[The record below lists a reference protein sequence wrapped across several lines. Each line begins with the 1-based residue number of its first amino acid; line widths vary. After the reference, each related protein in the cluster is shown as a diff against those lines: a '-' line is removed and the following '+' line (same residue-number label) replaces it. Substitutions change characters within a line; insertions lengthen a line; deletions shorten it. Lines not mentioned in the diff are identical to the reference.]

1 VTEADGA
8 AAAAPAEE
16 RATAQ
21 DATAEE
27 EAEQRAGE
35 VERLASAIYGT
46 VVTAS
51 VLVATGGRLSVA
63 VTCTTVLATVLVYWL
78 AETYARAL
86 AHQIHTPAGQR
97 PPVFAK
103 HTWRLVSASYAPL
116 AVLLIVSAL
125 GVGVWGAILA
135 ALIFSTILLGIV
147 GWIAADKAGLHG
159 VQRLVAVS
167 LSLSFGLVMIALKL
181 AIAH

>member
-1 VTEADGA
+1 VTEADVQLA
-8 AAAAPAEE
+8 AQLAE
-16 RATAQ
+16 
-21 DATAEE
+21 EE
-27 EAEQRAGE
+27 EAERRTGE

-51 VLVATGGRLSVA
+51 VLVATGGSLSVA
-63 VTCTTVLATVLVYWL
+63 VTCATVFATVLVYWL

-116 AVLLIVSAL
+116 GVMVVVYAL

-135 ALIFSTILLGIV
+135 ALIFSTILLGVV
-147 GWIAADKAGLHG
+147 GWVAADKAGLHG
-159 VQRLVAVS
+159 FQRLVAVS
-167 LSLSFGLVMIALKL
+167 LSLAFGLVMIALKL

>member
-1 VTEADGA
+1 VTEADVQG
-8 AAAAPAEE
+8 
-16 RATAQ
+16 
-21 DATAEE
+21 
-27 EAEQRAGE
+27 EAESQPDAERRAGE

-63 VTCTTVLATVLVYWL
+63 ETCVTVLATVLVYWL

-86 AHQIHTPAGQR
+86 AHRIHTPEGQR
-97 PPVFAK
+97 PPVFAP
-103 HTWRLVSASYAPL
+103 HTWRLVTASYAPL
-116 AVLLIVSAL
+116 GVLVIASAL

-135 ALIFSTILLGIV
+135 ALIFSTVMLGVV
-147 GWIAADKAGLHG
+147 GWLAADRAGLSG
-159 VQRLVAVS
+159 FQRLVAVS
-167 LSLSFGLVMIALKL
+167 LSAAFGLVMIALKL

>member
-1 VTEADGA
+1 VTEAEVQGEA
-8 AAAAPAEE
+8 AS
-16 RATAQ
+16 
-21 DATAEE
+21 
-27 EAEQRAGE
+27 EAERRTGE

-51 VLVATGGRLSVA
+51 VLVATGGHLSVA
-63 VTCTTVLATVLVYWL
+63 ATCVTVIATVLVYWL

-116 AVLLIVSAL
+116 GVLLVVSAF

-135 ALIFSTILLGIV
+135 ALIFSTFLLGIV
-147 GWIAADKAGLHG
+147 GWFAAGKAGLRG
-159 VQRLVAVS
+159 FQRLVAVS
-167 LSLSFGLVMIALKL
+167 LSAAFGLVMIALKL
-181 AIAH
+181 AISH